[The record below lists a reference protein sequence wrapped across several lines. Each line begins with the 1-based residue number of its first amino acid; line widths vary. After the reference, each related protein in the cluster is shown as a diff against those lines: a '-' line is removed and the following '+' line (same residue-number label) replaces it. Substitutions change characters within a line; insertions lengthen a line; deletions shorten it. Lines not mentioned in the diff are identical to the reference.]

1 MIWTESKGT
10 MSTKKQQFGSYLR
23 ASSYSSTSKNVIFVL
38 GYYENFW
45 FRFKEKVV
53 DTVAPLGEVVVRN
66 EGIQAGI
73 FQPDMETKDFG
84 GYIEIGEFSN
94 SKNPTTTFDE
104 ETIMD
109 IPLKESKSTSNSPP
123 FILGKA
129 INELFFS
136 KLSDID
142 QDIKKFDKEPYVKQ
156 GISIGP

>member
-1 MIWTESKGT
+1 MDTA
-10 MSTKKQQFGSYLR
+10 
-23 ASSYSSTSKNVIFVL
+23 ASS
-38 GYYENFW
+38 
-45 FRFKEKVV
+45 
-53 DTVAPLGEVVVRN
+53 GEVVVRN

-73 FQPDMETKDFG
+73 FQPDMETEDFG

-94 SKNPTTTFDE
+94 SKNPTTFDE

-123 FILGKA
+123 PFILGKA
-129 INELFFS
+129 INELFFL